1 MPSTETAI
9 AWVWGGVGGK
19 DDCFPQRFFCVVRM
33 KVLGSGEWFS
43 ALSAKLQKDT
53 DACLGAPAEG
63 CFFTFL
69 KFYLLDPPHGMWG
82 LSFPTRDGTL
92 CSLHWKQNHQGK
104 SPAEALIELVW
115 SWA

>member
-1 MPSTETAI
+1 VPSTETAI

-53 DACLGAPAEG
+53 DACLGAPAQG

-69 KFYLLDPPHGMWG
+69 KFYLLDPPHGMW
-82 LSFPTRDGTL
+82 
-92 CSLHWKQNHQGK
+92 NHQGK